1 MQENELQGEDL
12 LYTIAFSMLKIVSER
27 QKLKFLQYYGSATN
41 IYQFQK
47 QNKANW
53 PLQAAA
59 NEIQF
64 MEKHGIGCFSILDPF
79 YPNRLANI
87 ADPPLVL
94 YVKGSDHFNQP
105 QLISIVGT
113 RQHSYQVKK
122 VIQELLA
129 GLMHLKMGVISGMA
143 LGVDGIAHELAIEK
157 NIPTW
162 GIMAHGL
169 DTIYPNQHRRLAI
182 KMLQNKGG
190 LITECRQ
197 KTLTMPYQF
206 PKRNRIVAGMSDM
219 TIVIESNID
228 GGSMITAKLARGYD
242 REVFAVPGKIHDAKS
257 KGCLWLIKNHIA
269 SMYHDPIHLL
279 EQLNWPAQQVIPNDS
294 INHRLKPHE
303 VLDAI
308 GASLYLLI
316 QAQGPIH
323 KDKIEIQLGM
333 SSGVLAGYLIQLE
346 LNGLIHLQAGN
357 LYSCS

>member
-1 MQENELQGEDL
+1 MQKNELQGEDL
-12 LYTIAFSMLKIVSER
+12 LYTIAFSMLKNVSER
-27 QKLKFLQYYGSATN
+27 QKLKILQYYGSATN

-64 MEKHGIGCFSILDPF
+64 MEKNGIGCFSILDPF

-143 LGVDGIAHELAIEK
+143 LGVDGIAHELAIEN

-182 KMLQNKGG
+182 KMLQNNGG

-294 INHRLKPHE
+294 INHRSKPHE
-303 VLDAI
+303 VLDTI
-308 GASLYLLI
+308 GASLYLII

-323 KDKIEIQLGM
+323 KDRIEIQLGM
-333 SSGVLAGYLIQLE
+333 SSGVLASYLIQLE

>member
-1 MQENELQGEDL
+1 MQENELQGDEL
-12 LYTIAFSMLKIVSER
+12 LYTIAFSMLKNISER
-27 QKLKFLQYYGSATN
+27 QKLKILQHYGSAAT

-47 QNKANW
+47 HNKANW
-53 PLQAAA
+53 PLQEAA
-59 NEIQF
+59 NEMQF
-64 MEKHGIGCFSILDPF
+64 IEKHGIGCFSVLDKF

-94 YVKGSDHFNQP
+94 YVKGSDRFNQP

-113 RQHSYQVKK
+113 RQHSFQVKK

-129 GLMHLKMGVISGMA
+129 GLLHLKMGVISGMA
-143 LGVDGIAHELAIEK
+143 LGVDGIAHELAVEN

-206 PKRNRIVAGMSDM
+206 PKRNRIVAGMSDI

-257 KGCLWLIKNHIA
+257 KGCLWLIKNEIA
-269 SMYHDPIHLL
+269 TMYHDPIHLL
-279 EQLNWPAQQVIPNDS
+279 EQLNWPSQQS
-294 INHRLKPHE
+294 KP
-303 VLDAI
+303 VDLPKNQLRPQIMLDPI
-308 GASLYLLI
+308 EQSLFLLI
-316 QAQGPIH
+316 QSQGPIH
-323 KDKIEIQLGM
+323 KDAIQMQLAI
-333 SSGVLAGYLIQLE
+333 SSSVLAGYLIQLE
-346 LNGLIHLQAGN
+346 LNELIHLHAGN
-357 LYSCS
+357 VYSCS